1 MIMVALF
8 PRLGGRAEALQ
19 RDKPDHVLQ
28 LWQPS
33 GVGLAISTVV
43 LLAYAALNAAI
54 LVVVPRVSLT
64 SDNKGHGLP
73 GQYYATVVFSLV
85 ALALAYYVAVTGG
98 AAAEHV
104 VRRPSSDGRCGSEPV
119 VVGRVEGIWG
129 LRGFS
134 LLTLAGVRCW
144 IRKDLVYDTDM
155 ERVRHYG
162 RRWRAVYILREDLR
176 VS

>member
-1 MIMVALF
+1 MAALF

-19 RDKPDHVLQ
+19 RDKPDHLLQ
-28 LWQPS
+28 LWQPR
-33 GVGLAISTVV
+33 GIGLVISTVV

-64 SDNKGHGLP
+64 SDDKGQGLH

-85 ALALAYYVAVTGG
+85 ALALAYYVSVTGG
-98 AAAEHV
+98 AATEHV
-104 VRRPSSDGRCGSEPV
+104 ERRPRSDGGGGSEPV
-119 VVGRVEGIWG
+119 VVGQVEGLWG
-129 LRGFS
+129 SRGYS
-134 LLTLAGVRCW
+134 LLSLAGVRCRV
-144 IRKDLVYDTDM
+144 RKDLVYDTDM